1 MGPRAC
7 LDGREKLALT
17 GNRSPNLLSR
27 SDSLYRSSHPGPRLT
42 NVDIEN
48 DPIKLSKLRFYELS
62 IIVIGRERDVDISVT
77 NGSIF
82 GVTIVCKIF
91 KILLFQAHVPNGR
104 SADFFI
110 YSIRHPDAFA
120 ARECLTLDQALSGSY
135 TGTATAFMGDRIRF
149 Q

>member
-1 MGPRAC
+1 
-7 LDGREKLALT
+7 
-17 GNRSPNLLSR
+17 
-27 SDSLYRSSHPGPRLT
+27 
-42 NVDIEN
+42 VDIEN
-48 DPIKLSKLRFYELS
+48 DPIKLSKLRFYELF
-62 IIVIGRERDVDISVT
+62 IIVIGRERAVDISVT

-82 GVTIVCKIF
+82 GVTIVSKIF

-110 YSIRHPDAFA
+110 YSVRHPDAFA
-120 ARECLTLDQALSGSY
+120 ARECLTLDQALSGSC